1 MARLCTNH
9 GFTEFR
15 SDNRTGLSY
24 LLSDAAFR
32 ALDALLVLLHEEL
45 ELLNAHLVA
54 VVPVQ
59 RKKTSRVTERLA
71 ACPRHA
77 KSARNV
83 SDGIRCEMKS

>member
-45 ELLNAHLVA
+45 ELLNAHFVA

-59 RKKTSRVTERLA
+59 RSKIRMSPYDSRLA
-71 ACPRHA
+71 LATQTLHA
-77 KSARNV
+77 IFQMVHAVK
-83 SDGIRCEMKS
+83 